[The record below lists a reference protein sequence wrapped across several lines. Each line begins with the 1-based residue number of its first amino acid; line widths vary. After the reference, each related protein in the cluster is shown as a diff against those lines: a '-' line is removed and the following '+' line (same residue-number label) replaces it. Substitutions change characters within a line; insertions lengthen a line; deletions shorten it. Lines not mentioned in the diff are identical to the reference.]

1 MESFGLRPRPVTYS
15 LLVDESARGG
25 DWKKCFRIIN
35 EMVDKGIKFPFA
47 AFDVAAS
54 ACRAAG
60 RHAELKQLV
69 SLVSEDTL
77 LGAQPDREGD
87 AEARRRASAIAASEA
102 LRYGSAEKEPATM
115 SYYELLA
122 HADFEAMKAAAL
134 DDKGRHI
141 GVRDGTAK

>member
-1 MESFGLRPRPVTYS
+1 
-15 LLVDESARGG
+15 
-25 DWKKCFRIIN
+25 
-35 EMVDKGIKFPFA
+35 MVDKGVKFPFA

-69 SLVSEDTL
+69 YLVSEDTL
-77 LGAQPDREGD
+77 RGSRTARATPRPGAAPAPRP
-87 AEARRRASAIAASEA
+87 ARRCATKH
-102 LRYGSAEKEPATM
+102 LKEPATM